1 MLYLR
6 QAAAVYRLLR
16 NLPLGFISFVMGAFL
31 VTQAFA
37 ATGIG
42 GAALMLLL
50 WVIFGHFLGAPPC
63 IGALASREYW
73 DDDELFGV
81 LFVQGFMFVG
91 LMWFANEAF
100 PNDLGLWLMA
110 ASGINGLLMAPAMV
124 KEKKDQISSNPE

>member
-1 MLYLR
+1 MD
-6 QAAAVYRLLR
+6 
-16 NLPLGFISFVMGAFL
+16 FISFVIGTFL

-124 KEKKDQISSNPE
+124 KEKRTKSVPTLSKKAS

>member
-6 QAAAVYRLLR
+6 RAAAVYRLLR

-31 VTQAFA
+31 VTQASA

-42 GAALMLLL
+42 GA
-50 WVIFGHFLGAPPC
+50 PPR

-124 KEKKDQISSNPE
+124 KEKRTKSVPTLSKKAS

>member
-1 MLYLR
+1 MRSPRRYADADCSYTALM
-6 QAAAVYRLLR
+6 
-16 NLPLGFISFVMGAFL
+16 GFISFVMGAFL

-50 WVIFGHFLGAPPC
+50 WVTFGHFLGAPPC

-91 LMWFANEAF
+91 LMWVVKDVF
-100 PNDLGLWLMA
+100 PNDLDLWFIE

-124 KEKKDQISSNPE
+124 KEKKDQISSKSE

>member
-1 MLYLR
+1 
-6 QAAAVYRLLR
+6 
-16 NLPLGFISFVMGAFL
+16 MGAFL

-124 KEKKDQISSNPE
+124 KEKKDQISSNSE

>member
-1 MLYLR
+1 MD
-6 QAAAVYRLLR
+6 
-16 NLPLGFISFVMGAFL
+16 FISFVIGTFL

-50 WVIFGHFLGAPPC
+50 WVIFGYFFGAPPC

-124 KEKKDQISSNPE
+124 KEKRTKSVPTLSKKAS